1 MCLRTKIQRKHLFL
15 HVYKPGIQI
24 KTALNL
30 FYKASSRTNLAI
42 LLILAGDIE
51 SNQGPKHQCGLC
63 QKLVKRNDRAIQ
75 CDICDLWVHI
85 RCENI
90 SKAQYNHLVNSEND
104 SEWYCS
110 KCKAYCYLCNVIVK
124 NNDPAVRCDN
134 CNN

>member
-1 MCLRTKIQRKHLFL
+1 MCLCTNIQRKHLFL

-51 SNQGPKHQCGLC
+51 SNPGHKHQCGLC
-63 QKLVKRNDRAIQ
+63 QKPVKRNDRAIQ
-75 CDICDLWVHI
+75 I

-90 SKAQYNHLVNSEND
+90 SKD
-104 SEWYCS
+104 
-110 KCKAYCYLCNVIVK
+110 
-124 NNDPAVRCDN
+124 
-134 CNN
+134 